1 MSSFN
6 FNSLSKNQNME
17 NILNNNDYK
26 LIFLKAILL
35 GINYGSSNNVNYYVQ
50 SIESEI
56 NNINILKSKNNDKE
70 SKNNDKELKKSNND
84 NVIEKHEKILLQL
97 ENTKNITLFN
107 IQKFSN
113 NHYASNYSRITF
125 LQNNLNIINQ
135 EISKNKLIIKKYKDN
150 LVNQTQQNN
159 KSIKNKFNQNVNID
173 TEKYRNNN
181 GSSLLFSG
189 ANIKENSSMYSKIK
203 KNEYINDKQ
212 KTNSNQTLVG
222 ELEKTLDNLSNLFV

>member
-1 MSSFN
+1 
-6 FNSLSKNQNME
+6 ME

-35 GINYGSSNNVNYYVQ
+35 GINYGTSNNVNYYIQ
-50 SIESEI
+50 SIENEI
-56 NNINILKSKNNDKE
+56 NNINILKSKNNDKV
-70 SKNNDKELKKSNND
+70 SNTDIKLNKDKDKELKNSNMN
-84 NVIEKHEKILLQL
+84 NIIEKHEKILSQL

-135 EISKNKLIIKKYKDN
+135 EIAKNKLIIKKYKDN
-150 LVNQTQQNN
+150 LVNQTQKNN
-159 KSIKNKFNQNVNID
+159 KLIKNKFNKNISID
-173 TEKYRNNN
+173 TNTDNNN
-181 GSSLLFSG
+181 GIPSL
-189 ANIKENSSMYSKIK
+189 YSKLK
-203 KNEYINDKQ
+203 KNEYIDIKQ
-212 KTNSNQTLVG
+212 KTNNNQTLVG